1 MESFAKTCHRRIL
14 RSVVLG
20 MSFALIAVSA
30 GAQERTDHS
39 LQQAR
44 LPVGMSTQT
53 ASKFQLEFAPS
64 ARWAAPMRW
73 KYNHANAPAELA
85 GAKAAI
91 IAQLQ
96 ATLDKWTSQCGATY
110 QYEGETTT
118 APNTLIPDPSSG
130 NQPDGSSVVGWGS
143 LEPDF
148 GAWTYVWYAMA
159 GTQRVLIDA
168 DITLNIA
175 NVRSLGDIDRLMTH
189 EWGHALGLAHSNI
202 ATAVMAGPPLSNY
215 SPLVTPQADDVRG
228 CRCLYGLPPGMQAS
242 YVCSLPPVVDFG
254 NASIGMTTVPQ
265 NVTFTNSG
273 NAPLSIQSSDVVDR
287 TQFARVNGCGPGTV
301 VAPGASCTVA
311 LTASPA
317 NLGTA
322 RSLLTMFT
330 SEGYYEL
337 PLVGIGVNPGSV
349 VAGMPTVEVIEY
361 YNAAL
366 DHYFITWTAAEI
378 ANLDAGTTSPRWT
391 RTGKSF
397 RAFATPQSGT
407 SQVCRFYIP
416 PALGDSHFF
425 GRGEAECNAT
435 RAAHP
440 DFVLEEPNYTQLFVP
455 DGGGCPT
462 GSKPIYRVFN
472 NRPETNHRYTIERA
486 VRDEMI
492 GKGWIA
498 EGDGEDRVVMCAP

>member
-1 MESFAKTCHRRIL
+1 MESSAKNSRQRIL
-14 RSVVLG
+14 LSVALG
-20 MSFALIAVSA
+20 VGLALVAVIA
-30 GAQERTDHS
+30 GAQQAADHS
-39 LQQAR
+39 LRQAK
-44 LPVGMSTQT
+44 LPVGMSAQT

-64 ARWAAPMRW
+64 ARWMTPMRW

-96 ATLDKWTSQCGATY
+96 ATFNKWTSQCGATY

-118 APNTLIPDPSSG
+118 APNTLVADGANG

-143 LEPDF
+143 LDPTF

-159 GTQRVLIDA
+159 GPQRVLIDA

-175 NVRSLGDIDRLMTH
+175 NVRTLADVDRLMTH
-189 EWGHALGLAHSNI
+189 EWGHALGLSHSNVE
-202 ATAVMAGPPLSNY
+202 TAVMAGPPMTGY
-215 SPLVTPQADDVRG
+215 SPLVTPQADDIRG
-228 CRCLYGLPPGMQAS
+228 CRCLYGLPSGMQAS

-254 NASIGMTTVPQ
+254 SATIGMTSVPQ

-273 NAPLSIQSSDVVDR
+273 NAPLSIQTADVGDR

-301 VAPGASCTVA
+301 IAPGASCTVA
-311 LTASPA
+311 LNATPA
-317 NLGTA
+317 NIGTA
-322 RSLLTMFT
+322 RSQLVMYT

-337 PLVGIGVNPGSV
+337 PLVTIGVS
-349 VAGMPTVEVIEY
+349 AGAALAAIPTVEVIEY
-361 YNAAL
+361 YNATL

-378 ANLDAGTTSPRWT
+378 ANLDAGLTSPRWT

-397 RAFATPQSGT
+397 KAFATAQNGT

-416 PALGDSHFF
+416 PALGNSHFF

-435 RAAHP
+435 RVAHP
-440 DFVLEEPNYTQLFVP
+440 YFVLEEPNYAQLFVP
-455 DGGGCPT
+455 SGGVCPA

-472 NRPETNHRYTIERA
+472 NHADTNHRYTIERA
-486 VRDEMI
+486 VRDEMV
-492 GKGWIA
+492 GKGWIP
-498 EGDGEDRVVMCAP
+498 EGDGVDLIAMCGP